1 MVIPMEKSNKK
12 LKKSF
17 LNIIHQVVN
26 LPISLAFVTICVIT
40 SGSIVS
46 LALVTTAV
54 ARDKKAI
61 EHTLQKQQGS
71 LKLTKV
77 LLCWTF
83 SKKYKIKKQEN
94 KQKHIS
100 ESLCIN
106 LWSTWKFGTLCSR
119 SYCLQHFL
127 HLPLNGVPGKMHG
140 TICKKRKGKVKGQL
154 CFKKNVQSSC
164 SELTHLVEILLTCH
178 IGGTAKSWCLHC
190 SPQGRSDKWKG
201 WHRGHTECNYSATHT
216 LGLGWWRH
224 TGYRTHTCRINSR
237 QRSLSHTYY
246 FKKEKAFSL
255 Q

>member
-77 LLCWTF
+77 LLC
-83 SKKYKIKKQEN
+83 
-94 KQKHIS
+94 
-100 ESLCIN
+100 
-106 LWSTWKFGTLCSR
+106 
-119 SYCLQHFL
+119 
-127 HLPLNGVPGKMHG
+127 
-140 TICKKRKGKVKGQL
+140 
-154 CFKKNVQSSC
+154 
-164 SELTHLVEILLTCH
+164 
-178 IGGTAKSWCLHC
+178 
-190 SPQGRSDKWKG
+190 
-201 WHRGHTECNYSATHT
+201 
-216 LGLGWWRH
+216 
-224 TGYRTHTCRINSR
+224 
-237 QRSLSHTYY
+237 
-246 FKKEKAFSL
+246 
-255 Q
+255 